1 MAEIVSPICRNYK
14 SSPPCSKRDYDE
26 QLVSKNWMWD
36 DHKSNRAV
44 VGDRF
49 GFVFNKDKIIWHTVL
64 DVKDPSQRLP
74 SWANNV
80 GHGDRNVLI
89 LSIEESVE
97 DFDKFL
103 QRHMYSDKFIL
114 RGTMYIN
121 H

>member
-26 QLVSKNWMWD
+26 QLASKNWMWD

-49 GFVFNKDKIIWHTVL
+49 GFVFNKDKVIWHTVTNVL
-64 DVKDPSQRLP
+64 NPSQRLP

-80 GHGDRNVLI
+80 GHSNRNVLM
-89 LSIEESVE
+89 LSDVESVE
-97 DFDKFL
+97 TFDEFL
-103 QRHMYSDKFIL
+103 KRHGYSERYII
-114 RGTMYIN
+114 RGTTFIN
-121 H
+121 